1 MVSQSY
7 YLLYDLACNLC
18 IALKF
23 SLLFFALSSIY
34 GYVWLKETVDGRDPA
49 PPWMVQTCS
58 NPRNN
63 ENHLPTGS
71 WGDGEVYQ
79 LQDFATIRRIYF
91 TGNLTVCY

>member
-1 MVSQSY
+1 M
-7 YLLYDLACNLC
+7 
-18 IALKF
+18 F
-23 SLLFFALSSIY
+23 PREHELFVIMFEI
-34 GYVWLKETVDGRDPA
+34 GNQRTVDGRDPA

-91 TGNLTVCY
+91 TGNLTGCY